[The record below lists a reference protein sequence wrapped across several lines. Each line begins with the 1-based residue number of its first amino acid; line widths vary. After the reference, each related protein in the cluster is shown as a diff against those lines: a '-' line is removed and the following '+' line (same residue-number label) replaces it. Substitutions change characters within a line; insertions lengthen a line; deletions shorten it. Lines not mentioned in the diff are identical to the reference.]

1 MNWKRKQGDRLLPE
15 REAAP
20 QSWHRSN
27 GKTSFLSSHSSFSTR
42 AEGNIPSVPRFL
54 HGKVR
59 TEGGDFTHG
68 CVAERSEVIL
78 HMLQGL
84 TVQSLGAEVK

>member
-1 MNWKRKQGDRLLPE
+1 LLPE

-42 AEGNIPSVPRFL
+42 AEGNIPSVPRFQVPEAGTVTGTRL
-54 HGKVR
+54 
-59 TEGGDFTHG
+59 
-68 CVAERSEVIL
+68 VALSGHDSTREN
-78 HMLQGL
+78 
-84 TVQSLGAEVK
+84 